1 MLSNHYSSKMTL
13 QQDELYAPV
22 NIVPM
27 TSLTGL
33 PSRRGL
39 ENAVVSNGKVV
50 NVVSRTYGLITNE
63 QYLLEM
69 ERNMVDAG
77 FEYKLR
83 TINRDDRQFAMDIIL
98 DDPNC
103 KIEVK
108 SNSNDIIVP
117 MLRFTNSYDG
127 SLRASGSYGFFRKV
141 CSNGLHIANTKFAF
155 HLKHHTKAMGIIQPT
170 LKNIVKQ
177 FIDNEFYTVRRK
189 FEVMWDCKVDKL
201 QDAVRD
207 ICHRTKV
214 FQYEASATNLSPSAN
229 AHRVMEIA
237 TAEAVELNTDMN
249 QWIVYNA
256 FNNFVHNH
264 TKKSLGGQASYDRHV
279 FESMTSNIHLS

>member
-1 MLSNHYSSKMTL
+1 MPT
-13 QQDELYAPV
+13 
-22 NIVPM
+22 
-27 TSLTGL
+27 
-33 PSRRGL
+33 RRGL
-39 ENAVVSNGKVV
+39 EQAVISNNKLV
-50 NVVSRTYGLITNE
+50 NVVSRSYGLITNQE
-63 QYLLEM
+63 YFLEM
-69 ERNMVDAG
+69 ERNMIDAG

-83 TINRDDRQFAMDIIL
+83 TINREDRQFAMDIIL

-108 SNSNDIIVP
+108 SNSNDVIVP

-141 CSNGLHIANTKFAF
+141 CSNGLHIATTKFAF
-155 HLKHHTKAMGIIQPT
+155 HLKHHTKAIDIIQPT
-170 LKNIVKQ
+170 LKKMVRD

-207 ICHRTKV
+207 ICHTTKV
-214 FQYEASATNLSPSAN
+214 FQYEASATNPSPSLN
-229 AHRVMEIA
+229 ARRVMDIA
-237 TAEAVELNTDMN
+237 VAEAAELNTDIN

-256 FNNFVHNH
+256 FNNLIHNH
-264 TKKSLGGQASYDRHV
+264 TQKSLAAQAQFDRTIYK
-279 FESMTSNIHLS
+279 SMTSNINLS